1 MLRPASWIL
10 PLALVTLVGGLAG
23 PSGAAQSRPKEVRT
37 SIGRRLV
44 EIPGGSF
51 DMGSTVGPDHTLRGG
66 RWDLPGFFL
75 HAALRGPCDEIHRRG
90 FRVAADR
97 R

>member
-1 MLRPASWIL
+1 M
-10 PLALVTLVGGLAG
+10 
-23 PSGAAQSRPKEVRT
+23 RT
-37 SIGRRLV
+37 SIGMRLV

-66 RWDLPGFFL
+66 GWDLPGFFL